1 MTAKSQ
7 LNIRISPASR
17 RKLDELA
24 EDFGTITTAVE
35 VAIAL
40 LYDREHIRPPET
52 GDHS

>member
-1 MTAKSQ
+1 MKSQ

-40 LYDREHIRPPET
+40 LYEQRLSKHQTPKGT
-52 GDHS
+52 Q